1 MCYLYVIVW
10 AFAKYLAPIF
20 QLMIEHMEFVELI
33 MKQKDLK
40 MALKANLEATE
51 ALEKGLE
58 NLAAASEFFEQLK
71 SEMRCGSYRRAT
83 IRMDSRYVSTRV
95 MDDAP
100 DCELD
105 IKLSTTSWKKK
116 LNMTMATS
124 DKLLFELQHAQ
135 RILREDQANKLEE
148 NNK

>member
-1 MCYLYVIVW
+1 MMNTWNLW
-10 AFAKYLAPIF
+10 
-20 QLMIEHMEFVELI
+20 I

-40 MALKANLEATE
+40 TALKANLEATE

-83 IRMDSRYVSTRV
+83 IRMNMQVSTRV